1 MSCRRVPWRR
11 TWWVRNTDSVFN
23 IIDLT
28 VLKTIDAVDAVES
41 MLIDTVALIVLTE
54 QLLGTIEQFSAED
67 SWIKILK

>member
-1 MSCRRVPWRR
+1 M
-11 TWWVRNTDSVFN
+11 
-23 IIDLT
+23 
-28 VLKTIDAVDAVES
+28 LKTIDAVDAVES